1 MTKLQMIRALW
12 SSIYDLLL
20 YIGGRDRKSITEIQD
35 RLDYLE
41 YVCRKWENEPEQSG
55 ESVNE

>member
-1 MTKLQMIRALW
+1 MIRALW

-20 YIGGRDRKSITEIQD
+20 YVGGRDRKSITEIQD

>member
-20 YIGGRDRKSITEIQD
+20 YIGGHNRKSITEIQD

-41 YVCRKWENEPEQSG
+41 KVCRKWENEPEQSG
-55 ESVNE
+55 ERVIE